1 MGHINFSRKA
11 YLINLPNF
19 KGAVTMPTISKFP
32 VLINTE
38 GEEPR
43 QPRYKWL
50 LPLCNWVGITMT
62 STEHPRGWQWNPAT
76 VTLFVVVLGMIAVG
90 FYWMGQR
97 DSETRQLLD
106 RLERI
111 EKTAQ
116 QAKELSIAGAAGAGH
131 EKPTPTQK

>member
-1 MGHINFSRKA
+1 
-11 YLINLPNF
+11 
-19 KGAVTMPTISKFP
+19 MPTISKFP

-38 GEEPR
+38 DDEPR

-97 DSETRQLLD
+97 DSETQQLLQ
-106 RLERI
+106 RLDRI

-116 QAKELSIAGAAGAGH
+116 QAKELSIVASSNDGPGH
-131 EKPTPTQK
+131 EKPTPTAPQHK